1 MEDDEGDEL
10 DRWLDEFGIDLPE
23 VDDGPGTM
31 CRREPMR
38 GIGND

>member
-23 VDDGPGTM
+23 VDDAPGDDVPPRTD
-31 CRREPMR
+31 E
-38 GIGND
+38 GDWV